1 VPTAENAPAH
11 PGLTQGGSAAG
22 LDVSAITAHAGGFD
36 LGPIDLHV
44 ARGRV
49 LVILGPSAAG
59 KTVLLDTIAGFRSPD
74 GGHVHLAG
82 RDITALAPEQRR
94 IGVVFQDAALFPHL
108 TVAENVGFGPR
119 AHGDHDPTRVAE
131 LLQRFGLTPLADRS
145 PRSLS
150 GGERQR
156 AALARALAARPRLL
170 LLDEPLSA
178 LDQPTR
184 ETLRGVLHD
193 LLLGLDI
200 PVVHVT
206 HDRDEALTL
215 AGDLA
220 VIVGGRLRQLDAAQQ
235 VTTYP
240 ADPDVAR
247 LLGWT
252 ELGTGTVYNGHAV
265 VGALRL
271 VAPGHPDGSQT
282 EICYRPEDVVL
293 ATAGHTDHSGRYTAT
308 VQQIVYTVPLARIT
322 LGPAPTITALVH
334 RRDLYR
340 LDLRMGETVEVLL
353 PPTAIRLWPAANP

>member
-11 PGLTQGGSAAG
+11 PGLTEGGSAAG
-22 LDVSAITAHAGGFD
+22 LDVSAITAHSGGFD

-44 ARGRV
+44 APGRV

-74 GGHVHLAG
+74 GGHVHLGG
-82 RDITALAPEQRR
+82 RDITALAPEQRQ

-108 TVAENVGFGPR
+108 TVAENVEFGPR
-119 AHGDHDPTRVAE
+119 AHGDHDPTRVVE
-131 LLQRFGLTPLADRS
+131 LLQRFGLTQLADRS

-156 AALARALAARPRLL
+156 TALARALAARPRLL

-184 ETLRGVLHD
+184 ETLRGVLSD

-215 AGDLA
+215 ADDLA
-220 VIVGGRLRQLDAAQQ
+220 VIVGGRLRQLGAAHR
-235 VTTYP
+235 VTVHP
-240 ADPDVAR
+240 NDPDVAR
-247 LLGWT
+247 LLGWA
-252 ELGTGTVYNGHAV
+252 ELGTGTVHHGHAILGV
-265 VGALRL
+265 LRL
-271 VAPGHPDGSQT
+271 AAAEHRDGT
-282 EICYRPEDVVL
+282 KMRMFYRPEDVIL
-293 ATAGHTDHSGRYTAT
+293 APRGHSDHPGRFTT
-308 VQQIVYTVPLARIT
+308 TIQQISPTVPLARISM
-322 LGPAPTITALVH
+322 GPTPRLSALVH
-334 RRDLYR
+334 RHDLER
-340 LDLRMGETVEVLL
+340 LDLQVGGSTEVLL
-353 PPTAIRLWPAANP
+353 TPTAVLLWPTSNT

>member
-1 VPTAENAPAH
+1 VARANCDPVHGDGTCLGDDAGGVVVPPSAGAGDQDHQICVRGGGTERCTDQRRVVGDDVRDS
-11 PGLTQGGSAAG
+11 GLATDLAG
-22 LDVSAITAHAGGFD
+22 LGGEHQRNATASALAGLVTDAGGD
-36 LGPIDLHV
+36 PV
-44 ARGRV
+44 
-49 LVILGPSAAG
+49 
-59 KTVLLDTIAGFRSPD
+59 
-74 GGHVHLAG
+74 
-82 RDITALAPEQRR
+82 
-94 IGVVFQDAALFPHL
+94 HL

-322 LGPAPTITALVH
+322 LGPAPAITALVH